1 MTFKII
7 ADRLSIDGR
16 AVPFVPTPNQ
26 GGRIEPTLI
35 VLHDT
40 AGRLEKGS
48 SVKWLSQ
55 KRAGVSAHF
64 VVERDGS
71 VTQLVDCDMK
81 AAHAGESTW
90 RGRRYCN
97 GYSIGIEIVS
107 PGSLTVRGDRA
118 FAWFGQSW
126 PLTDCVKGKS
136 DLHGE
141 SYWLPYTPEQ
151 IASVEKMIRALA
163 IAYPR
168 ITDVVGH
175 FEVSPRRKVD
185 VGPHYP
191 LARARAILANRNA
204 PEPDLVAAAQ
214 KRLTELGYWPG
225 AIDGHAGIDTRAAVW
240 TFQEQNS
247 VAMTGELDRLTV
259 DRLLSADAKP
269 KPVAHREAT
278 TKTELRQA
286 GSTTMGS
293 AFFVKRGAEVEAGL
307 TIIDAVDKAEQ
318 FRATADRSGSL
329 IDWVMTPAGFR
340 FGLTILVLGAIW
352 FGAHRIEWARLTD
365 HVLGRHRG
373 GAKI

>member
-7 ADRLSIDGR
+7 ADRLSIDRR

-225 AIDGHAGIDTRAAVW
+225 AIDGHAGIDTRAA
-240 TFQEQNS
+240 S
-247 VAMTGELDRLTV
+247 SR
-259 DRLLSADAKP
+259 R
-269 KPVAHREAT
+269 
-278 TKTELRQA
+278 TE
-286 GSTTMGS
+286 
-293 AFFVKRGAEVEAGL
+293 
-307 TIIDAVDKAEQ
+307 
-318 FRATADRSGSL
+318 
-329 IDWVMTPAGFR
+329 PAGFAGGQMPTR
-340 FGLTILVLGAIW
+340 ARASVDFPDPLGPIIPSASPASNLNETFLMIVS
-352 FGAHRIEWARLTD
+352 RSP
-365 HVLGRHRG
+365 G
-373 GAKI
+373 GATYSVLACPQIVRTFSTPIHAPAGRWFHVILRMPVGTATASQVIAGNVSVEGYFE